1 MKQPLQAGDPFASV
15 DAMTSVALS
24 NRLKSDFDTLSVRF
38 QEAARWV
45 IDNPADVALLTT
57 REQARRAGVSPAT
70 MTRLAQHFGLT
81 GYDEVRKLYADAMR
95 RRPDNYRGRAQDLL
109 ERRAAEGDPALV
121 QDIFSSLSQHMQ
133 TLSSP
138 DAIARFA
145 AAAETIAGAK
155 RVFCVG
161 QRSGYS
167 VAYIFYYV
175 RSLFGSASILVDGP
189 GATGVDSMRDIG
201 KSDVMVAITVDPYVR
216 GTVETARYARSRGAR
231 IVAITDSDLS
241 PLAAIADRTV
251 LVRTET
257 PSFFH
262 TMAPAFAAVECLAAL
277 VAARRGDETLA
288 ALAESEKQLA
298 VLNTYTRSRKR
309 RSKS

>member
-1 MKQPLQAGDPFASV
+1 MKQMLQGRGSFASV
-15 DAMTSVALS
+15 GAMKSTTLS
-24 NRLKSDFDTLSVRF
+24 ARLRSDFDTLSVRF

-70 MTRLAQHFGLT
+70 MTRFAQHFGLK
-81 GYDEVRKLYADAMR
+81 GYEELRKLYADAVR
-95 RRPDNYRGRAQDLL
+95 RRPESYRGRAQELL

-133 TLSSP
+133 ALSTT
-138 DAIARFA
+138 DAFTRFSRA
-145 AAAETIAGAK
+145 ADMIAGAK

-161 QRSGYS
+161 QRAGYS
-167 VAYIFYYV
+167 VAYIFHYV

-189 GATGVDSMRDIG
+189 GATGIDSLRSIG
-201 KSDVMVAITVDPYVR
+201 KSDVMVAFTVDPYVR
-216 GTVETARYARSRGAR
+216 GTVETARYAKSRGAR

-241 PLAAIADRTV
+241 PLAAFADRTI

-257 PSFFH
+257 PSFFR
-262 TMAPAFAAVECLAAL
+262 TMAPAFAAVECLATL
-277 VAARRGDETLA
+277 VAARRADETLA
-288 ALAESEKQLA
+288 AVAESEEQLA
-298 VLNTYTRSRKR
+298 ALNTYVKARKP

>member
-1 MKQPLQAGDPFASV
+1 MKQALRPPLPFASV
-15 DAMTSVALS
+15 KAMKSATLS
-24 NRLKSDFDTLSVRF
+24 ARLRSDFDTLSVRF

-70 MTRLAQHFGLT
+70 MTRLAQHFGLK
-81 GYDEVRKLYADAMR
+81 GYDEIRKLYADAMR
-95 RRPDNYRGRAQDLL
+95 RRPDNYRGRAQELL
-109 ERRAAEGDPALV
+109 ARREAEGDAALV

-133 TLSSP
+133 MLSSP
-138 DAIARFA
+138 DAMARFG
-145 AAAETIAGAK
+145 AAAEMIAGAE

-189 GATGVDSMRDIG
+189 GATGVDSLRSIG

-216 GTVETARYARSRGAR
+216 GTVDTARYAKSRGAR

-241 PLAAIADRTV
+241 PLAAFADRTI

-288 ALAESEKQLA
+288 ALAEAENQLA
-298 VLNTYTRSRKR
+298 VLNTYVKARKP
-309 RSKS
+309 RSKP

>member
-1 MKQPLQAGDPFASV
+1 MKQTLRAPLPFASV
-15 DAMTSVALS
+15 KAMKSATLS
-24 NRLKSDFDTLSVRF
+24 ARLRSDFDTLSVRF

-70 MTRLAQHFGLT
+70 MTRLAQHFGLK
-81 GYDEVRKLYADAMR
+81 GYDEIRKLYADTMR
-95 RRPDNYRGRAQDLL
+95 RRPDNYRGRAQELL
-109 ERRAAEGDPALV
+109 ARREAEGDAALV

-133 TLSSP
+133 MLSSP
-138 DAIARFA
+138 DAMARFG
-145 AAAETIAGAK
+145 AAAEMIASAK

-189 GATGVDSMRDIG
+189 GATGVDSLRSIG

-216 GTVETARYARSRGAR
+216 GTVETARYAKSRGAR

-241 PLAAIADRTV
+241 PLAAFADRTI

-288 ALAESEKQLA
+288 ALAEAENQLA
-298 VLNTYTRSRKR
+298 VLNTYVKARKS
-309 RSKS
+309 RSK